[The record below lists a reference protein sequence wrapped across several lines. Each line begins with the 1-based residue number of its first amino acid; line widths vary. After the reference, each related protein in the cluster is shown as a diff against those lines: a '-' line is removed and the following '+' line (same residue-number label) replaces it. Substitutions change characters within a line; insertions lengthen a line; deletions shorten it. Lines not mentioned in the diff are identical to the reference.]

1 MLAGEVILLGVVGLA
16 VIALVT
22 FMRRERITRAADLG
36 ESLYP
41 RPLGLYRSCAFLV
54 VLAVAFAVML
64 IILMASSGTATG
76 T

>member
-1 MLAGEVILLGVVGLA
+1 MLAGEVVLLGVVGLA

-41 RPLGLYRSCAFLV
+41 LSLGLYRSCAFLV
-54 VLAVAFAVML
+54 VLVMAFAVMVIVVL
-64 IILMASSGTATG
+64 ANSGTATG